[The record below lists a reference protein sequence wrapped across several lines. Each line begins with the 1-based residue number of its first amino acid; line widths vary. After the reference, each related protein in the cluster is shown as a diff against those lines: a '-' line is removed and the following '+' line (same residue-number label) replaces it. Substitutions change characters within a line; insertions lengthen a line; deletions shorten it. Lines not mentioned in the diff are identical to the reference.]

1 MPGFLAPLFM
11 LGALAAA
18 VPIVL
23 HLLKREPEAR
33 VRFAAVKLLQLAPV
47 EQSARRRLREWLL
60 LALRVAAIVL
70 LSLAF
75 ARPFFSADVDAE
87 TAGVVVVALDTSF
100 SLSAPGRFE
109 QAQELA
115 RSAIRQAPPDALV
128 AVVRFAD
135 DAEVV
140 TVPTPDRTRALAAVD
155 AARVGFG
162 ATRYRPA
169 LLAAAGLIT
178 ERGEGDGTIVVVTD
192 AQQIGWA
199 PDDGVVVPEPIRL
212 ELADVGPLVPNLAL
226 TDVRL
231 TGGRVTVAVRNLALE
246 AREARVRLLVDEVT
260 AGEAAV
266 SLGPNQAGSVALPL
280 GDGGTLAEVRVEDP
294 DGLQADNVRYLVLE
308 GRSATPVLIV
318 TASGNLEREAFFVQ
332 QALLAAGPSGAAYQV
347 EGVSVETFAGWPV
360 TRLHDYAAI
369 TILSTQGL
377 DRRGRELV
385 REYAMRGGRLLVA
398 AGPGVDGDV
407 VAGAIGRGIAM
418 AVPAEA
424 TADPRGERRA
434 LTPVDVRHPV
444 FRRLEAAGGTL
455 GLATF
460 QRVASLG
467 SAECGL
473 LARFTTGEPALVE
486 CTSDG
491 GRTLVFASDLNQ
503 AWNDFPRHGT
513 FVPFLHEVVNYLSE
527 GRRWASEYRVADVP
541 TEIARTPGFVTLPS
555 LRVEGQTRVVAIN
568 VDAEES
574 EPARLTA
581 EAFASAVTRT
591 APAPADGAPVVER
604 PEPLGQQAWRYLLW
618 LMLGVLV
625 AESMLGRRTA

>member
-60 LALRVAAIVL
+60 LALRVGAIVL

-75 ARPFFSADVDAE
+75 ARPFFSRTVEAE
-87 TAGVVVVALDTSF
+87 PAGVVVVALDTSF

-109 QAQELA
+109 RAQELA

-135 DAEVV
+135 DAEVA
-140 TVPTPDRTRALAAVD
+140 TPPTPDRAMALATID

-169 LLAAAGLIT
+169 LLAAVGLIT
-178 ERGEGDGTIVVVTD
+178 ERGDGDGAIVMVTD
-192 AQQIGWA
+192 AQQVGWA
-199 PDDGVVVPEPIRL
+199 SDVGVMVPGTVGL
-212 ELADVGPLVPNLAL
+212 ELADVGPLVPNLAV

-231 TGGRVTVAVRNLALE
+231 AGSRAMATVRNFAPT
-246 AREARVRLLVDEVT
+246 AREARVRLLVDDAM
-260 AGEAAV
+260 AGEGAV
-266 SLGPNQAGSVALPL
+266 SLGPNQSGSVALPL
-280 GDGGTLAEVRVEDP
+280 GEGGSRAEVRVEDP
-294 DGLQADNVRYLVLE
+294 DGLQADNARFSVLD
-308 GRSATPVLIV
+308 GQSATPVLVV
-318 TASGNLEREAFFVQ
+318 TASGDLGREALFVQ
-332 QALLAAGPSGAAYQV
+332 QALLAAGSSGSAYEV
-347 EGVSVETFAGWPV
+347 EGVSAEALSGWLV
-360 TRLHDYAAI
+360 TRLHDYAAVAL
-369 TILSTQGL
+369 LSTQGL
-377 DRRGRELV
+377 DRRSRELI
-385 REYAMRGGRLLVA
+385 REYATRGGRLLVV

-407 VAGAIGRGIAM
+407 VAGALGRGIEVAM
-418 AVPAEA
+418 PAEA
-424 TADPRGERRA
+424 ASDPRGERRA
-434 LTPVDVRHPV
+434 LVPVDVRHPV
-444 FRRLEAAGGTL
+444 FRTLGAATGTL

-460 QRVASLG
+460 RRVASVG
-467 SAECGL
+467 AAECDL
-473 LARFTTGEPALVE
+473 LARFTTGEAALVE
-486 CTSDG
+486 CAADG

-503 AWNDFPRHGT
+503 AWNDFPRHGI

-527 GRRWASEYRVADVP
+527 GRRRASEYRVAEVP
-541 TEIARTPGFVTLPS
+541 TGIAPGPGFVTLPPARAEAS
-555 LRVEGQTRVVAIN
+555 PRVVAVN
-568 VDAEES
+568 VDPEES

-581 EAFASAVTRT
+581 EAFLAAVTRT
-591 APAPADGAPVVER
+591 APAPPDGAPAGGR
-604 PEPLGQQAWRYLLW
+604 PVPPGQQAWRYLLW

-625 AESMLGRRTA
+625 VESVLGRRTA